1 MANLLCIAVE
11 KQNAERARQLLI
23 AQDALDSTR
32 EPASDSKFV
41 YFPVVGKI
49 SIPLGKLSSK
59 KLKPRAFKPH
69 SLEEAM
75 KGKIPAAQLALLPRA
90 FDMIGQIAI
99 IEIPRKLAG
108 KAKLI
113 GKSLLAI
120 HPNLKSIYAKGGKRT
135 GKYRTRKLV
144 LLAGEKRTTT
154 IHKENGCDF
163 ELDVAKAYFSPRL
176 AHERQIIANAAKPGA
191 KILALFAGVG
201 PFPIVLAK
209 HQPSVQ
215 IAAIELNPQA
225 VKYLA
230 NNIRRNGMGG
240 IIEPIKGDA
249 HAVVRKR
256 FKKWA
261 DRILMPYPNA
271 AHQFLAD
278 AFYAAKPGCTIH
290 FYTFAKEE
298 RAFEEAEAIVQTAA
312 AKAKRK
318 IQIIGRRIV
327 LPYAPRVVQVA
338 LDFRVLS

>member
-1 MANLLCIAVE
+1 MANLLCLAVE
-11 KQNAERARQLLI
+11 KKNAERARQLLI
-23 AQDALDSTR
+23 AQDALDSARKPT
-32 EPASDSKFV
+32 SDSKFV
-41 YFPVVGKI
+41 YFPIKNKLDIG
-49 SIPLGKLSSK
+49 LGKLVSK
-59 KLKPRAFKPH
+59 KLKPRKFKPH

-75 KGKIPAAQLALLPRA
+75 KGKIPAAKIHLLPRA
-90 FDMIGQIAI
+90 FDMIGDVAI
-99 IEIPRKLAG
+99 IEIPRPLATN
-108 KAKLI
+108 AKLM

-120 HPNLKSIYAKGGKRT
+120 HPNLKSVYAKGGKRT

-144 LLAGEKRTTT
+144 HLAGEKRTTT

-163 ELDVAKAYFSPRL
+163 ELDIAKAYFSPRL
-176 AHERQIIANAAKPGA
+176 AHERQIIANAAKPGE

-225 VKYLA
+225 AKYLA
-230 NNIRRNGMGG
+230 NNIRRNSMGG

-271 AHQFLAD
+271 AHQFLSD
-278 AFYAAKPGCTIH
+278 AFYAAKPGCAVH
-290 FYTFAKEE
+290 FYCFAREE
-298 RAFEEAEAIVQTAA
+298 RAFAEAEAIVQKAA
-312 AKAKRK
+312 AKARRK
-318 IQIIGRRIV
+318 IEILGKRTV

-338 LDFRVLS
+338 IDFCVLS